1 MRPPTRLLL
10 IAFSTPLLFA
20 GAAAGADDEWSRC
33 GPGFELPERPAQ
45 EAAEADADPE
55 TIHLSADEAEF
66 VEDGVSVFTGNV
78 TLEQGTRQLRSGQ
91 IVYNQSENVIE
102 AKDGVRFWDDGL
114 FVSGASARTD
124 IEQNTVTF
132 GPTARYMLEEEHGH
146 GDASEIGSSGAGRL
160 SARDVTYTTCNPG
173 EVDWRLTASQVEFDR
188 AEDTGTARN
197 MWLEFKGQ
205 RVMYLPWMSFPLSS
219 QRKSGFLTPSYGT
232 SGPSGVEVTV
242 PYYFNLAPNFDATV
256 AARAM
261 SDRGVQAQGEFR
273 FLSRSHGVGRLAAE
287 HLPSDLEFD
296 DDRTA
301 IDFRHRHDWSDRIAT
316 DARFEWVSDGQY
328 LEDLGANLSQSSRS
342 YLPRRFDTRYWG
354 DGWNGFMRFQEYMTL
369 DPALDGP
376 YAQLPRILATTQSPE
391 RNRAPNF
398 DLTTEFAYF
407 EHESRT
413 TGTRLDLHPS
423 LSFPMHS
430 AGAFVTPKA
439 ALHVTGYD
447 LNRADAEATL
457 DGNPSRVLSSFSL
470 DGGLLLER
478 PVTLS
483 GNSLVHTI
491 EPRIYYLLV
500 PYEDQNE
507 LPRFDTSLPSFSFA
521 QLFRENRFLGGD
533 RFGDANQVTLALT
546 SRMLDDR
553 GGELVRASVGQI
565 RHFRDRKVT
574 LDADG
579 PETTSASDLVAE
591 IEARPRRDWR
601 LRAGIQYDP
610 EADRTEKNVL
620 NARYQPNQSSVV
632 NAGYRLVRDP
642 NPTRTIEQAELSF
655 AWPIGANW
663 RTVGRWNFALN
674 DDRNRTVEALGGLEY
689 ESCCWGFRV
698 VARRFRRSG
707 VRIDG
712 DNSFSNGL
720 YVQLELKGL
729 TGVGNRTEGLLTRSI
744 PGYENDF

>member
-33 GPGFELPERPAQ
+33 GPEFELPERPVQ
-45 EAAEADADPE
+45 EAAEAEADPE
-55 TIHLSADEAEF
+55 TIHLSADEAEV
-66 VEDGVSVFTGNV
+66 VEEGVSVFTGNV

-114 FVSGASARTD
+114 FVTGASARAD
-124 IEQNTVTF
+124 IEQNSVTF
-132 GPTARYMLEEEHGH
+132 GPTARYMLEKEHGH
-146 GDASEIGSSGAGRL
+146 GDASEIGSSGTGRL

-173 EVDWRLTASQVEFDR
+173 EVDWRLTASQVDFDR

-242 PYYFNLAPNFDATV
+242 PYYFNLAPNVDATV
-256 AARAM
+256 SARAM

-287 HLPSDLEFD
+287 HLPSDSEFD
-296 DDRTA
+296 DGRTA
-301 IDFRHRHDWSDRIAT
+301 FDFLHRHDWSDRIST
-316 DARFEWVSDGQY
+316 DGRFEWVSDRRY
-328 LEDLGANLSQSSRS
+328 LEDLGASLSQSSRS

-354 DGWNGFMRFQEYMTL
+354 NGWNAFVRFQDYMALGPVL
-369 DPALDGP
+369 DRP
-376 YAQLPRILATTQSPE
+376 YAQLPWILATTQSPE

-447 LNRADAEATL
+447 LNRADAEATR

-620 NARYQPNQSSVV
+620 NARYQPNRSSVV